1 MQIQSDPEAEKFYS
15 DMVSALPQE
24 LISGESRDKKN
35 AMASLNKAVET
46 IYLKISLGKKI
57 QPYQLEKI
65 RARLFTVFLKFY
77 VGDPLIRLDEYDAR
91 HGTLRMNIVNK
102 QNKGD
107 EESKMTIP
115 IDLKVSMDQ
124 AKYIGEN
131 IAYITPMVFFQ
142 LDNGTLTAK
151 YLDFAAMHEI
161 NQKLASF
168 SAPLANGIPLD
179 IRIYH
184 AFGLSQ
190 AASYE
195 KDMQAA
201 KNARHAEFEASVKRY
216 QWYPIY
222 ASFLENPIACAV
234 MKSEIM
240 RAGIMKGESP
250 QDQAWMTQYAKRV
263 AASSPNC
270 VK

>member
-1 MQIQSDPEAEKFYS
+1 M
-15 DMVSALPQE
+15 
-24 LISGESRDKKN
+24 
-35 AMASLNKAVET
+35 
-46 IYLKISLGKKI
+46 GKKI

-142 LDNGTLTAK
+142 
-151 YLDFAAMHEI
+151 FAV
-161 NQKLASF
+161 
-168 SAPLANGIPLD
+168 
-179 IRIYH
+179 
-184 AFGLSQ
+184 
-190 AASYE
+190 
-195 KDMQAA
+195 
-201 KNARHAEFEASVKRY
+201 VK
-216 QWYPIY
+216 
-222 ASFLENPIACAV
+222 
-234 MKSEIM
+234 
-240 RAGIMKGESP
+240 
-250 QDQAWMTQYAKRV
+250 
-263 AASSPNC
+263 
-270 VK
+270 